1 MINFSDLKQVKTM
14 KLDAMNF
21 SWTTSSLIY
30 MNLIGLVTLS
40 VVTLQKDKELIDVIS
55 GIPMMLLVMTSISV
69 IIFPIVDVYEFILK
83 KKVCKLLDISF
94 EEEFKTKYSKKQIDD
109 MKELYTDLCQ
119 SGIKD
124 KDIRIALMSKIHEL
138 EN

>member
-1 MINFSDLKQVKTM
+1 MKFDARNF
-14 KLDAMNF
+14 N
-21 SWTTSSLIY
+21 WTKSSLIY

-40 VVTLQKDKELIDVIS
+40 VVTFQKDKELIDLIS

-83 KKVCKLLDISF
+83 KKICKLLEISF
-94 EEEFKTKYSKKQIDD
+94 EEEFITKYSKKQIDD
-109 MKELYTDLCQ
+109 MKELYTDLSQ
-119 SGIKD
+119 SGKKDNDIK
-124 KDIRIALMSKIHEL
+124 IEMMTKIHEL